1 MSRSANKSRRS
12 TIRPRDVM
20 RQSRKTGAIAASMSK
35 GTNISPIFKPLKEQ
49 EVEKIHLAALKL
61 LEQVGIANPTP
72 RVLESALSN
81 GCYLNDKGR
90 LIFPPALIEDMLGC
104 ASKQFTVHGRDP
116 EFDFEAR
123 NGKINFCTGGA
134 AVTMLDIDQREYR
147 PSTLEDLYN
156 LARLCDTLENIQWF
170 TRPVVATEIE
180 DLFELDVN
188 TIYACAA
195 GTKKHIATSITK
207 GEHLYK
213 ILPMLDMLAGGEGG
227 FAKRPFCTVHA
238 TTIVSPLTF
247 ATDSLDVACA
257 AIDIGMPI
265 HSQTG
270 PQAGATAPAATVY
283 PCRFFVILARD
294 RRYKCERNCSA
305 RRGDGFIGAAFQLD
319 LHRGVTDIKAFRQAG
334 PNLGDSLVR
343 AGALDNTR
351 VQGQQGMFL

>member
-1 MSRSANKSRRS
+1 MSRSVNKSRRS

-20 RQSRKTGAIAASMSK
+20 RQSRKTGGIAASMSK

-61 LEQVGIANPTP
+61 LEQVGMANPTP

-90 LIFPPALIEDMLGC
+90 LNFPPALIEDMLGC
-104 ASKQFTVHGRDP
+104 ASKQFIVHGRDP

-123 NGKINFCTGGA
+123 NGKINFCTSGA

-207 GEHLYK
+207 GEHLYE

-283 PCRFFVILARD
+283 PCRFF
-294 RRYKCERNCSA
+294 CNSGERSE
-305 RRGDGFIGAAFQLD
+305 I
-319 LHRGVTDIKAFRQAG
+319 
-334 PNLGDSLVR
+334 
-343 AGALDNTR
+343 
-351 VQGQQGMFL
+351 